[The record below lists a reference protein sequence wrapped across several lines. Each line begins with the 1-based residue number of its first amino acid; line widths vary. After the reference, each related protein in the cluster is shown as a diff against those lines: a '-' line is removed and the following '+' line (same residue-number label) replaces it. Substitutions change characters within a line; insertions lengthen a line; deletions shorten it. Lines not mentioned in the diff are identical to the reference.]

1 MEPTQI
7 EYPWRATARTI
18 FQAFVGLCA
27 LLPLILATDTPPVGA
42 VAVSLAVSG
51 AVTRIMAI
59 PEVNDWISAFVP
71 WLGAQEPRR

>member
-27 LLPLILATDTPPVGA
+27 LVPLLVGTDTPPVGA
-42 VAVSLAVSG
+42 VAVALTVSA
-51 AVTRIMAI
+51 AVTRIMAM
-59 PEVNDWISAFVP
+59 PQVNDWISASRPV
-71 WLGAQEPRR
+71 ARR

>member
-27 LLPLILATDTPPVGA
+27 LVPLLAGTDTPPVGA
-42 VAVSLAVSG
+42 VAVALTVSA
-51 AVTRIMAI
+51 AVTRIMAM
-59 PEVNDWISAFVP
+59 PQVNDWISAYVP
-71 WLGAQEPRR
+71 WLAAEAQR